1 MFPLPN
7 LHSVPSVD
15 YVPDENIGK
24 NLEGMYIGRGNLK
37 LKYCQKNRSD
47 LI

>member
-1 MFPLPN
+1 MFPLANPQKGSS
-7 LHSVPSVD
+7 LGF
-15 YVPDENIGK
+15 VPDENIGK
-24 NLEGMYIGRGNLK
+24 YSEGMYIGRGNLK